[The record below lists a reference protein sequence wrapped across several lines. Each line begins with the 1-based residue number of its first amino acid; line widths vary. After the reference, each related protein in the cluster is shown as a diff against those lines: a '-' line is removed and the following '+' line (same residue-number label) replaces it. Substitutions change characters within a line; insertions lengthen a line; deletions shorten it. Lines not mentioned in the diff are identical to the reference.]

1 MADLTFKSSLS
12 AEQIDD
18 NFKNINLFDG
28 IMAGLDEALKYE
40 KGKKNAETDNSLVNK
55 LLPDKTSRWG
65 SEKL

>member
-28 IMAGLDEALKYE
+28 IMAGLEEALKYE
-40 KGKKNAETDNSLVNK
+40 KGKKKAETDNSLVNK
-55 LLPDKTSRWG
+55 LLPNHPSR
-65 SEKL
+65 

>member
-28 IMAGLDEALKYE
+28 IMAGLEEALKYE
-40 KGKKNAETDNSLVNK
+40 KGKKNAETDNYLVNK
-55 LLPDKTSRWG
+55 LLPNHPSR
-65 SEKL
+65 

>member
-18 NFKNINLFDG
+18 NFKNINLFAG
-28 IMAGLDEALKYE
+28 IMAGLEEALKYE

-55 LLPDKTSRWG
+55 LLTNHPSR
-65 SEKL
+65 

>member
-28 IMAGLDEALKYE
+28 IMAGLEEALKYE
-40 KGKKNAETDNSLVNK
+40 KCKKNAETDNSLVNK
-55 LLPDKTSRWG
+55 LLPDKTSR
-65 SEKL
+65 

>member
-28 IMAGLDEALKYE
+28 IMAGLEEALKYE
-40 KGKKNAETDNSLVNK
+40 KCKKNAETDNS
-55 LLPDKTSRWG
+55 G
-65 SEKL
+65 E

>member
-28 IMAGLDEALKYE
+28 IMAGLEEALKYE
-40 KGKKNAETDNSLVNK
+40 KGKANAETDNSLVNK
-55 LLPDKTSRWG
+55 LLPDKASR
-65 SEKL
+65 